1 MLVVRSKLKSAFKR
15 QIVNLKSK
23 MGLENSQDVV
33 LLEQLKTIL
42 LQQDRKEIDSI
53 KHILNN
59 QSELQKKVDPIFDDR
74 MEDLKARFPEEFGAL
89 VNKSIEE
96 KLEESKEQLLNV
108 IYPVLGQMIRKYVSH
123 QFQLLKEGIDTRVQN
138 TFSSKG
144 IISQIKSK
152 LFGIQASEMVLSDL
166 DVPIIE
172 EVYVIQRNSGLLI
185 GSYSKNNT
193 MDKDMIAGM
202 LTAIKS
208 FVEDA
213 FQQENQELDL
223 IQYGSYKI
231 WIQNFYQYY
240 VAVALSGS
248 LSAKETD
255 ELSEHI
261 IEFANDEM
269 DINFQLITG
278 KLNEEMS
285 KKLEKAFREEI
296 FS

>member
-1 MLVVRSKLKSAFKR
+1 
-15 QIVNLKSK
+15 

-33 LLEQLKTIL
+33 LFEQLKTIL

-53 KHILNN
+53 KQILNN
-59 QSELQKKVDPIFDDR
+59 RSELEKRIDPIFNDKI
-74 MEDLKARFPEEFGAL
+74 EDLKSRFPEEFGEL
-89 VNKSIEE
+89 INQSIEG

-123 QFQLLKEGIDTRVQN
+123 QFQLLKERIDDRVQN

-144 IISQIKSK
+144 LISQIKSK
-152 LFGIQASEMVLSDL
+152 LFGIQAGEMVLSDL
-166 DVPIIE
+166 DVPIIQ
-172 EVYVIQRNSGLLI
+172 EVYVIQRDSGLLI
-185 GSYSKNNT
+185 GNYSKGNT

-231 WIQNFYQYY
+231 RIQNFYQYY
-240 VAVALSGS
+240 IAVALSGS

-255 ELSEHI
+255 DLNEHI

-269 DINFQLITG
+269 NINLQLITS
-278 KLNEEMS
+278 KLNEEIS
-285 KKLEKAFREEI
+285 KKLEIAFKEEI

>member
-1 MLVVRSKLKSAFKR
+1 MDLDR
-15 QIVNLKSK
+15 
-23 MGLENSQDVV
+23 LEELDS
-33 LLEQLKTIL
+33 LEQLKAIL
-42 LQQDRKEIDSI
+42 FQKDRQEIDSI
-53 KHILNN
+53 QHVLNTE
-59 QSELQKKVDPIFDDR
+59 SELKKKVDPIFDIR
-74 MEDLKARFPEEFGAL
+74 IQQLKDRFPQEFGAL

-96 KLEESKEQLLNV
+96 KLEESKEQLLNI
-108 IYPVLGQMIRKYVSH
+108 IYPVLGQMIRKFVTY
-123 QFQLLKEGIDTRVQN
+123 QFQLLKEGIDDRVSK

-144 IISQIKSK
+144 LINQIKSK

-166 DVPIIE
+166 DIPEIQ

-185 GSYSKNNT
+185 GNYSKNNT

-231 WIQNFYQYY
+231 WIQNFYPYY
-240 VAVALSGS
+240 IAVALSGS
-248 LSAKETD
+248 LSARETD
-255 ELSEHI
+255 ALSQHTI
-261 IEFANDEM
+261 QFADKEM
-269 DINFQLITG
+269 NVNLQVITS
-278 KLNEEMS
+278 KLNQEIS
-285 KKLEKAFREEI
+285 AKLEKAFNESI

>member
-1 MLVVRSKLKSAFKR
+1 
-15 QIVNLKSK
+15 

-42 LQQDRKEIDSI
+42 LKQDRQEIDSI

-59 QSELQKKVDPIFDDR
+59 RSELQKKVDPIFDDKI
-74 MEDLKARFPEEFGAL
+74 EELKRRFPEEFGAII
-89 VNKSIEE
+89 NQSIEE

-108 IYPVLGQMIRKYVSH
+108 IYPVLGQMIKKYVSH
-123 QFQLLKEGIDTRVQN
+123 QFQLLKERIDERVQN

-144 IISQIKSK
+144 LISQVKSK
-152 LFGIQASEMVLSDL
+152 LFGIRAGDMVLSDL
-166 DVPIIE
+166 DIPLIQ
-172 EVYVIQRNSGLLI
+172 EVYVIQRDSGLLI
-185 GSYSKNNT
+185 GNYSKNNT

-202 LTAIKS
+202 LTAIKA

-223 IQYGSYKI
+223 IQYGNYKI
-231 WIQNFYQYY
+231 RIQNFYQYY
-240 VAVALSGS
+240 IAVALSGS

-255 ELSEHI
+255 DLNEHI
-261 IEFANDEM
+261 TEFANEEM
-269 DINFQLITG
+269 DINFQVITS
-278 KLNEEMS
+278 KLNEKIS
-285 KKLEKAFREEI
+285 KQLEITFSKEI

>member
-1 MLVVRSKLKSAFKR
+1 MS
-15 QIVNLKSK
+15 QN
-23 MGLENSQDVV
+23 NSQDVV

-42 LQQDRKEIDSI
+42 LKQDRREIDSI
-53 KHILNN
+53 KHILNDR
-59 QSELQKKVDPIFDDR
+59 SELQKKIDPIFNDR
-74 MEDLKARFPEEFGAL
+74 MEDLKTRFPEEFGAL
-89 VNKSIEE
+89 VNQLIEV
-96 KLEESKEQLLNV
+96 KLEESKEQLLNL

-123 QFQLLKEGIDTRVQN
+123 QFQLLKERIDDRVQN

-144 IISQIKSK
+144 IISQLKSK
-152 LFGIQASEMVLSDL
+152 LFGIQAGDMVLSDL
-166 DVPIIE
+166 DVPLIQ
-172 EVYVIQRNSGLLI
+172 EVYVIQRNSGLLV

-213 FQQENQELDL
+213 FQQEKQELDL

-231 WIQNFYQYY
+231 WIQNFYGYY
-240 VAVALSGS
+240 IAVALSGS

-255 ELSEHI
+255 ELNEHI

-269 DINFQLITG
+269 DVNLKLITS

-285 KKLEKAFREEI
+285 KKLEIAFKEEI